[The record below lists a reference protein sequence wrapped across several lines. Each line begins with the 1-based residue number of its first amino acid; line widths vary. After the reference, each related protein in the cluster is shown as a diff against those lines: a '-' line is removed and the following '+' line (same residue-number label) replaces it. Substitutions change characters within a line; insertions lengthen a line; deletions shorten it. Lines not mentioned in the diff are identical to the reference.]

1 MIEIRLGNTWYPLTR
16 GQVTKSIKSKKCYGM
31 HGHSFL
37 DSLVIHFL
45 LHS

>member
-1 MIEIRLGNTWYPLTR
+1 MIEIKLGNTWYALTR
-16 GQVTKSIKSKKCYGM
+16 GQVTKSIKSGKCYGRQ
-31 HGHSFL
+31 GHSFL